1 MAYQLLHTCVH
12 SIYTY
17 LVCHKA
23 TALQAPLL
31 YTSTR
36 LLIQVATGTM
46 DDSPCCRLTGVHH
59 GKCTHGP
66 VLGQHVYY
74 ILKRADKASLFWHAH
89 YMPVTYY
96 IHPPGCSYKWPLP
109 HWMST
114 PSYSPS
120 SREKTKHHSLRM
132 HITCQLCQAGRT
144 CTCPLSTREGEQ
156 AAPNH
161 EMLWCLGAG
170 KCITYIEAK

>member
-1 MAYQLLHTCVH
+1 
-12 SIYTY
+12 
-17 LVCHKA
+17 
-23 TALQAPLL
+23 
-31 YTSTR
+31 
-36 LLIQVATGTM
+36 
-46 DDSPCCRLTGVHH
+46 
-59 GKCTHGP
+59 
-66 VLGQHVYY
+66 
-74 ILKRADKASLFWHAH
+74 
-89 YMPVTYY
+89 MPVTYY

-170 KCITYIEAK
+170 KCITYIEAKWLQQAMHTLGGLVHPHSDAWATSMSSRTFIYVSSCHLGGWTGCNYEMPCCLGAVSASHTLK